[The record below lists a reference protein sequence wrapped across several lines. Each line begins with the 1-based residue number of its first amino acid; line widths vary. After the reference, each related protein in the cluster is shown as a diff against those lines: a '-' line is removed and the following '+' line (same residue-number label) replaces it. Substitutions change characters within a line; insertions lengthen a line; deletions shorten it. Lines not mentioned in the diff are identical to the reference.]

1 MLCKKS
7 MMRKIVKY
15 YSFFIQFFY
24 LLIYKLNKM
33 KKVLLSVLLIC
44 CLVSCKKTE
53 NQQIKNVKSEIKI
66 DSSLIKKKEAIK
78 LLNEID
84 GWMKK
89 GITKELSTS
98 KVNDKINP
106 LMKKYELKLSEL
118 NKKDSISVQEYR
130 LKQINEMINLQ
141 MQQ

>member
-1 MLCKKS
+1 
-7 MMRKIVKY
+7 
-15 YSFFIQFFY
+15 
-24 LLIYKLNKM
+24 M

-53 NQQIKNVKSEIKI
+53 NQQIENVKSEIKI

>member
-1 MLCKKS
+1 
-7 MMRKIVKY
+7 
-15 YSFFIQFFY
+15 
-24 LLIYKLNKM
+24 M
-33 KKVLLSVLLIC
+33 KKVLLVLLVTCGLI
-44 CLVSCKKTE
+44 SCKKSE
-53 NQQIKNVKSEIKI
+53 NQHIENVKAEIKI

-89 GITKELSTS
+89 GVKKELSTS

-106 LMKKYELKLSEL
+106 LMKKFELKLSEL
-118 NKKDSISVQEYR
+118 NKEDSVSVQDYR
-130 LKQINEMINLQ
+130 IKQINEMINLQ